1 MVAEGNKE
9 FTLFVTINLQSFE
22 RANIQR
28 NICPDLNPFWI
39 FVRSL
44 DTIKYTI

>member
-28 NICPDLNPFWI
+28 NICPEPLFGFLFDL
-39 FVRSL
+39 
-44 DTIKYTI
+44 